1 MFLTNET
8 MDDLHKQLARPRSSV
23 LLIRS
28 SALRFSTSP
37 AMEFNSNMIAK
48 RFDSILKSQEDSRE
62 YRGLELS
69 NELRVLLV
77 SDPTTDKSAVAMDVN
92 VEHMLFLGT
101 AKYPEED
108 EYFKFIASNAGMSNA
123 FTAPNHTN
131 YHFDVKPDQLQGA
144 LDRFVQFFLTPQF
157 TESATEREVCAV
169 DSEHSN
175 NLKNDERRNLQVD
188 KHMSKP
194 GHDYGKFG
202 TGNKKT
208 LMEDARTKGIEPRE
222 ALLEFHK
229 QWYSSNIMCL
239 CIVGKESLDELENL
253 VTSLN
258 FGTIE
263 NKSVE
268 RKQWLDHPYQGESLG
283 KRIEVVPVKD
293 TRSLKLVFP
302 MPDLIMEYKSQPARY
317 LSHLIGH
324 EAKGSLPS
332 ELKRRGWVSSLSSG
346 HHSPAKGLEH
356 TEEIVALIFAYIGM
370 LRKVGVQRWIHD
382 ELQLKSTIQFRFQDK
397 QTPLNLAQ
405 TAAEELQYIPMN
417 DILSSR
423 YLIEEFKPDRI
434 TELLNMLTPQ
444 NFYYRVVA
452 QKFAG
457 QAVTKISITT
467 PMVAHDP
474 KNTLLSNLWILCFT
488 DNLAEDTYN
497 AKLAGLRQS
506 ISMNRFGTFIKEA
519 HNLAADVASILK
531 SANKNTV
538 RPLFRNEFQ
547 PARDVALS
555 NGDEFI
561 YRHYQNTH
569 NVGCVDMIYQFGI
582 QNIHEN
588 TLAKFMVQ
596 LMKQTAFNTLRT
608 NEQLGYIVWTISHMQ
623 NGTLG
628 LDLIVQGSK
637 DPDHVL
643 SRIENFIETFQARL
657 KSMSEAEFN
666 EHKEALICCLL
677 EKPKTLN
684 TRNDRI
690 WNEIDCQ
697 QYDFERNEDEAA
709 FLKTITKDQVLD
721 YYSQKLVKGAQERR
735 VVACLEHPKGS
746 DEAMT
751 RRKREAKEEN
761 CHSRQIFK

>member
-1 MFLTNET
+1 MTDTRAIALIFVITWVPPFFIAIILYLIEACKTHQEDKGKDQKTNGL
-8 MDDLHKQLARPRSSV
+8 DFA
-23 LLIRS
+23 LLGLKALV
-28 SALRFSTSP
+28 SAL
-37 AMEFNSNMIAK
+37 MIFA
-48 RFDSILKSQEDSRE
+48 ILIS

-92 VEHMLFLGT
+92 VGHLMDSWDLPGTAHFAEHMLFLGT

-108 EYFKFIASNAGMSNA
+108 EYSKFIASNAGMSNA

-169 DSEHSN
+169 DSEHLK
-175 NLKNDERRNLQVD
+175 NLKNDGWRNMQVD
-188 KHMSKP
+188 RHMSKP
-194 GHDYGKFG
+194 GHDYGKFN

-253 VTSLN
+253 VTSLY
-258 FGTIE
+258 FGSIE
-263 NKSVE
+263 NKSGE

-302 MPDLIMEYKSQPARY
+302 MPDLSMEYKSQPAHY
-317 LSHLIGH
+317 FSHLIGH
-324 EAKGSLPS
+324 EAKGSLLS
-332 ELKRRGWVSSLSSG
+332 ELKRRGWASSLFSG
-346 HHSPAKGLEH
+346 HDSPASGFGVFGIQIDLSPEGLEH

-382 ELQLKSTIQFRFQDK
+382 ELQLKSAIQFRFQDK

-405 TAAEELQYIPMN
+405 TAAEELQRTPMN

-444 NFYYRVVA
+444 NFYYCVVA

-457 QAVTKISITT
+457 QEGNTHEPVYSTEMNISKIEDSSIKKFQEAMENGHPSFHLPEKNTFIATKFDLKPREEKNSPIPELLCDTDYLRLWFLQDDEYKLPKAVTKISITT

-474 KNTLLSNLWILCFT
+474 KTTLLSNLWIWCFT
-488 DNLAEDTYN
+488 QYSTDDLELHFIRKSENL
-497 AKLAGLRQS
+497 
-506 ISMNRFGTFIKEA
+506 
-519 HNLAADVASILK
+519 
-531 SANKNTV
+531 
-538 RPLFRNEFQ
+538 
-547 PARDVALS
+547 
-555 NGDEFI
+555 
-561 YRHYQNTH
+561 
-569 NVGCVDMIYQFGI
+569 
-582 QNIHEN
+582 
-588 TLAKFMVQ
+588 
-596 LMKQTAFNTLRT
+596 
-608 NEQLGYIVWTISHMQ
+608 
-623 NGTLG
+623 
-628 LDLIVQGSK
+628 
-637 DPDHVL
+637 
-643 SRIENFIETFQARL
+643 
-657 KSMSEAEFN
+657 
-666 EHKEALICCLL
+666 
-677 EKPKTLN
+677 
-684 TRNDRI
+684 
-690 WNEIDCQ
+690 
-697 QYDFERNEDEAA
+697 
-709 FLKTITKDQVLD
+709 
-721 YYSQKLVKGAQERR
+721 
-735 VVACLEHPKGS
+735 
-746 DEAMT
+746 
-751 RRKREAKEEN
+751 
-761 CHSRQIFK
+761 